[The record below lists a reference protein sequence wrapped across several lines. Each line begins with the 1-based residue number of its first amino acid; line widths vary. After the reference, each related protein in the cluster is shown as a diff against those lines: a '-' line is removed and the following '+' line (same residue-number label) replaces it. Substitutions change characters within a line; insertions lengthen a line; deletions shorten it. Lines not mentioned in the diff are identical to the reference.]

1 MRNKFV
7 VLIALAAVVL
17 AGLCLFQWRR
27 TNEQKERIAA
37 LQQTVEETEQE
48 RSAGRARLQRVEK
61 QRTSLSSEAQ
71 DLATEVQSLQ
81 RSLAETPKPVAVPT
95 NKVEPA
101 SPSAGALKEGMGG
114 MLSKMM
120 ADPAMKKMLREQQKT
135 MMDTMYGSLIKDMAL
150 SPDEAA
156 KFKDLLLDKQMK
168 AMEQGMAMF
177 KSGGDDADKTEAAK
191 NLADEQKRFDDQMKE
206 FLGEGRFAQYQE
218 YNESLAQR
226 MALTQFQQQSA
237 ASDFP
242 LRDDQTKQL
251 LQVMKEESKN
261 LKAALSPTDAATS
274 EQARQFKMMSSE
286 EEMNKFFDQ
295 QEQANQRV
303 LERSR
308 SILSPEQLNSFGTF
322 QSNQLNMQR
331 LGMNMA
337 KQMFGGEKTDAPVTP
352 K

>member
-27 TNEQKERIAA
+27 TNEQKQRIAA
-37 LQQTVEETEQE
+37 LQQAVEETEQQRATE
-48 RSAGRARLQRVEK
+48 RARLQRVEK

-71 DLATEVQSLQ
+71 NLATEVQSLQ
-81 RSLAETPKPVAVPT
+81 RSLAEAPKPAAVPA

-101 SPSAGALKEGMGG
+101 SAGPVKEGMGG

-120 ADPAMKKMLREQQKT
+120 ADPALKKMVREQQKT
-135 MMDTMYGSLIKDMAL
+135 MMDMMYGSLIKEMAL
-150 SPDEAA
+150 SPDETA

-168 AMEQGMAMF
+168 AMEQGMAML
-177 KSGGDDADKTEAAK
+177 KGGGDDADKTEAIK
-191 NLADEQKRFDDQMKE
+191 TLSEEQKSFDAQMKE

-218 YNESLAQR
+218 YNESLGQR
-226 MALTQFQQQSA
+226 MVLNQFQQQSA

-261 LKAALSPTDAATS
+261 FKAALNPTDAATS
-274 EQARQFKMMSSE
+274 EQVRQFKMMSSD
-286 EEMNKFFDQ
+286 EEMNTFFDQ

-322 QSNQLNMQR
+322 QTNQLNMQR
-331 LGMNMA
+331 FSINMA
-337 KQMFGGEKTDAPVTP
+337 RQMMGGEKTDAPVTP